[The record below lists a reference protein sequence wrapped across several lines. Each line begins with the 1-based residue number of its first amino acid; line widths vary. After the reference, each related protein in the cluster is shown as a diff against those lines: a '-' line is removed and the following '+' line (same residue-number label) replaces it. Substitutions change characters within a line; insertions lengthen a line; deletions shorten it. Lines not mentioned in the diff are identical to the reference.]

1 MKSLALAAALVLL
14 VGSASAQM
22 AHQFTLIGHIESLTV
37 DDQTNPLSS
46 AKMKVHGVE
55 VVLPR
60 NLIIQMPAR
69 YLTTKDIVDL
79 NPASPGVNSG
89 LALQDT
95 PAPLA
100 AYEATVV
107 GNIVGDQY
115 IAGLIWIS
123 QHSLATGAGFIKEI
137 TPQGEIHVVANPD
150 PAVPAPLVASLPD
163 TLRRLD
169 PVISVSTSVREPL
182 MVLPAVTE
190 TGAAVVTVLARSPP
204 VSERLAVAGME
215 SAALPARVPPTSM
228 VTPVPSPE
236 NAQLPLLVKVP
247 PSRARFV

>member
-37 DDQTNPLSS
+37 HDQTNPLSS
-46 AKMKVHGVE
+46 AKMKVHAVE

-100 AYEATVV
+100 AWT
-107 GNIVGDQY
+107 Q
-115 IAGLIWIS
+115 
-123 QHSLATGAGFIKEI
+123 
-137 TPQGEIHVVANPD
+137 VA
-150 PAVPAPLVASLPD
+150 
-163 TLRRLD
+163 
-169 PVISVSTSVREPL
+169 
-182 MVLPAVTE
+182 
-190 TGAAVVTVLARSPP
+190 VTVLGSD
-204 VSERLAVAGME
+204 VAI
-215 SAALPARVPPTSM
+215 SLY
-228 VTPVPSPE
+228 
-236 NAQLPLLVKVP
+236 
-247 PSRARFV
+247 